1 MKGTTVTL
9 GRRLRAD
16 TASSTARLA
25 AGAGVKNP
33 SGTGKHA
40 QVHAETENHT
50 HTRMILQ
57 TGRYHPHPHHN
68 YRQIHS
74 IGNEDH
80 GADMSFQAEAR
91 HDDVVPV

>member
-1 MKGTTVTL
+1 MKGTTVTF

-40 QVHAETENHT
+40 QVHAVPHDNH
-50 HTRMILQ
+50 
-57 TGRYHPHPHHN
+57 
-68 YRQIHS
+68 RQIHN
-74 IGNEDH
+74 IRNDDH
-80 GADMSFQAEAR
+80 GVDMSFQAEVRNDESGAGMSFQTKG
-91 HDDVVPV
+91 VPYRW